1 MELKCEIDMTI
12 TLYHKQTMKE
22 LDIDEHI
29 EKVYNEES
37 EEYKSIC
44 DEYRSVIGFERE
56 SDKKDFDK
64 KLLECLID
72 DLKRETTNKI
82 NSITDVIKKCFLG
95 GYNGCVEFGTYII
108 NPNDFCA
115 INVKRFK
122 TNISK
127 K

>member
-1 MELKCEIDMTI
+1 MELKCEIDMTV

-37 EEYKSIC
+37 EEYRVIC
-44 DEYRSVIGFERE
+44 DEYKSVIGFERN
-56 SDKKDFDK
+56 SDKQDFDK
-64 KLLECLID
+64 KLLEFLVD
-72 DLKRETTNKI
+72 DLKRETIKRI
-82 NSITDVIKKCFLG
+82 NSITDVIKKCYLAQHTAFI
-95 GYNGCVEFGTYII
+95 EFGTYII

-115 INVKRFK
+115 INIKKFN

>member
-1 MELKCEIDMTI
+1 MELKCEIDMTV

-29 EKVYNEES
+29 EKVYNEDS
-37 EEYKSIC
+37 EEYRIIC
-44 DEYRSVIGFERE
+44 EEYKSVIGFERK
-56 SDKKDFDK
+56 SDKEDFDR
-64 KLLECLID
+64 KLLEFLVN
-72 DLKRETTNKI
+72 DLKRETMKTI
-82 NSITDVIKKCFLG
+82 NSITDVIKKCFLQN
-95 GYNGCVEFGTYII
+95 YNGCIEFGTYII

>member
-1 MELKCEIDMTI
+1 MDLKCEIDMTI
-12 TLYHKQTMKE
+12 TLYHKHTMKE

-29 EKVYNEES
+29 EQVYNENS
-37 EEYKSIC
+37 EEYKIIC
-44 DEYRSVIGFERE
+44 DEYRSVVGFERN

-64 KLLECLID
+64 KVLEFLID
-72 DLKRETTNKI
+72 DLKKETMKSI

-95 GYNGCVEFGTYII
+95 KYAGCIEFGTYII

-115 INVKRFK
+115 INIKRFK

>member
-37 EEYKSIC
+37 EEYKVIC
-44 DEYRSVIGFERE
+44 EEYRSVIGFERE

-64 KLLECLID
+64 KLLEFLIE
-72 DLKRETTNKI
+72 DLKRETMSKI

-95 GYNGCVEFGTYII
+95 NYNGCIELGTYII